1 MKKLQ
6 LSLILVAFLTTAN
19 LNANTPWTVGYDVTS
34 GNPAVWAVLDIVNS
48 NIVLRIYG
56 SGAMDDMVIV
66 KDPSSSLAI
75 KYVAQTPW
83 INEAPNIIKV
93 IVESGVTYLGKGAFF
108 NCDNLRELRLPQ
120 TLLEIGDSCISLDNF
135 KGTIYCNAPIPP
147 KVPAVSSSSLPIF
160 TNAFVKVPNELVSA
174 YTSTGEII
182 NMGSTYANWWAN
194 FHANGNLFGSTEA
207 AAVLS
212 TPQDSIKSDQFTINL
227 ELIGTDET
235 TRQSYY
241 YEVTATNGV
250 DNHHF
255 FVIFKNDKW
264 QVSATKTGTQGRRIP
279 IVMKD
284 TVSRS
289 TESLQID
296 ITNLTPSSNYN
307 YSVTGYNSM
316 NEVVFQ
322 SEGTLLT
329 SPAKTSN
336 IGNRIYETTDPK
348 RYNVMG
354 LPVDENYQGVIITEN
369 GEKILQR

>member
-1 MKKLQ
+1 MALAA
-6 LSLILVAFLTTAN
+6 LLTTAN

-66 KDPSSSLAI
+66 KDPSSSVAI

-83 INEAPNIIKV
+83 KDEAPNIIKV

-160 TNAFVKVPNELVSA
+160 TNAFIKVPNELVSA
-174 YTSTGEII
+174 YTSTGEIF

-194 FHANGNLFGSTEA
+194 FHATTPSHIIGTNEA

-212 TPQDSIKSDQFTINL
+212 TPQDSIKSDRFTIHL

-255 FVIFKNDKW
+255 FVIYKNSKW

-322 SEGTLLT
+322 SEGTLMT
-329 SPAKTSN
+329 SPAKT
-336 IGNRIYETTDPK
+336 GT
-348 RYNVMG
+348 G
-354 LPVDENYQGVIITEN
+354 FDEILNEEMRKGKNLKIIRN
-369 GEKILQR
+369 GQIFIIRDGEWLDVTGRKIN